1 MIPKMTTEH
10 LLVAVVLQ
18 ALEVLPSLG
27 NVLNESCYASSC
39 MSGEPSY
46 CFCDSSCIVYG
57 DCCHDANVTAKPPLD
72 PKFSCLGLG
81 KIFTRFWMIT
91 TCSRSWIAEQLADG
105 VVNVNDVVSSCE
117 DPSVRA
123 SFSFLPPVTD
133 KRTGTVYQNHFCAR
147 CNGLQLPDVARWSI
161 QLNCNKSLV
170 LNSQRNLA
178 FSNIEQF
185 CDYDVYKPP
194 TSFPM
199 PRNCPIL
206 PDGLISSCPE
216 SAPVDLQEQ
225 CSSGGLNVVETEF
238 GSSNYVN
245 GFCVACHSV
254 NSSLEG
260 YNCRL
265 PLNGAD
271 QGPGPNSLVILLDI
285 SDTGTVVATSAEVSS
300 ATFNVVEEVCPS
312 GSVYDVFRGSCRML
326 SSANCTN
333 STVITLEG
341 GAYSLRGN
349 DSIFWISYNLNVSIE
364 SVNTNGRPI
373 VCIPRVE
380 NATCVPIILES
391 NEYTQQDNNSRML
404 VLVSGSERYVIEGY
418 DPEGRPLICSNYTR
432 TRNQTTTNHFQYPIA
447 FGILIYICLIVDFV
461 SGLLFLL
468 TFLLF
473 KELRTFFSKLMVNF
487 MVSIILGDT
496 IFVIGGPSF
505 ALLNLPPLCTAV
517 GIILHYVFLCRF
529 GWMTVMGSELVRS
542 FYNIKKLNK
551 GAVENWKLLSLY
563 MLVGWLSP
571 LVIVIPTIIVNFTVD
586 NSVNYGV
593 GNICWI
599 NGVIALIVTFA
610 VPVGVSIVYNTIAFI
625 AVIIVVSYIKNQ
637 PMLSSTYPKE
647 YRKQLWKD
655 VRFAFAVFTLTGLS
669 WIFGFLALLYHD
681 GHLELSWAWY
691 LFTIFS
697 STQALA
703 VSVAFLFTKKVFRLY
718 RSLLCCKSKTKDS
731 KVNTASKP
739 HMCSR

>member
-1 MIPKMTTEH
+1 VSLAEKCSSRGLNFVQYDFGTLVYANEH
-10 LLVAVVLQ
+10 CATCWGQNPTMDDCLLENPVQPTAPM
-18 ALEVLPSLG
+18 EVG
-27 NVLNESCYASSC
+27 NIAILFDIF
-39 MSGEPSY
+39 GT
-46 CFCDSSCIVYG
+46 G
-57 DCCHDANVTAKPPLD
+57 RTA
-72 PKFSCLGLG
+72 
-81 KIFTRFWMIT
+81 
-91 TCSRSWIAEQLADG
+91 
-105 VVNVNDVVSSCE
+105 VSS
-117 DPSVRA
+117 SV
-123 SFSFLPPVTD
+123 T
-133 KRTGTVYQNHFCAR
+133 Y
-147 CNGLQLPDVARWSI
+147 
-161 QLNCNKSLV
+161 
-170 LNSQRNLA
+170 
-178 FSNIEQF
+178 NI
-185 CDYDVYKPP
+185 
-194 TSFPM
+194 
-199 PRNCPIL
+199 
-206 PDGLISSCPE
+206 
-216 SAPVDLQEQ
+216 
-225 CSSGGLNVVETEF
+225 
-238 GSSNYVN
+238 
-245 GFCVACHSV
+245 
-254 NSSLEG
+254 
-260 YNCRL
+260 
-265 PLNGAD
+265 
-271 QGPGPNSLVILLDI
+271 
-285 SDTGTVVATSAEVSS
+285 
-300 ATFNVVEEVCPS
+300 VEEVCPS
-312 GSVYDVFRGSCRML
+312 GSVYDVFRGACRML
-326 SSANCTN
+326 PSANCTN
-333 STVITLEG
+333 STAITLEG
-341 GAYSLRGN
+341 GAYSLIGSN
-349 DSIFWISYNLNVSIE
+349 IVFWISYNLNVSIE

-551 GAVENWKLLSLY
+551 GAAENWKLLSLY

-593 GNICWI
+593 GNSCWI
-599 NGVIALIVTFA
+599 NGIVALVVAFV
-610 VPVGVSIVYNTIAFI
+610 VPVGVSIVLNIVAFI
-625 AVIIVVSYIKNQ
+625 IVMVMVACIRNR
-637 PMLSSTYPKE
+637 PMASSFDPQE
-647 YRKQLWKD
+647 RRKQLWKD
-655 VRFAFAVFTLTGLS
+655 VRFAIAVLSLTGLS
-669 WIFGFLALLYHD
+669 WLFGFLALLSRD
-681 GHLELSWAWY
+681 LSWAWY
-691 LFTIFS
+691 PFIIIN

-718 RSLLCCKSKTKDS
+718 RSLFCCTKMRQSKSIT
-731 KVNTASKP
+731 TSKP
-739 HMCSR
+739 HTTNTKF